1 MNGKIY
7 TTTIKGSGYT
17 YWADFIMRATYAK
30 CEATG
35 EVKMIKGSGYLNND
49 LTARKA
55 IACAFGLDS
64 FRK

>member
-1 MNGKIY
+1 MKGQIYNTTVNG
-7 TTTIKGSGYT
+7 SAYT
-17 YWADFIMRATYAK
+17 YWADFIMRGMYAK

-35 EVKMIKGSGYLNND
+35 ETRMIKGSGYIKND

-55 IACAFGLDS
+55 IAAVFGLSS